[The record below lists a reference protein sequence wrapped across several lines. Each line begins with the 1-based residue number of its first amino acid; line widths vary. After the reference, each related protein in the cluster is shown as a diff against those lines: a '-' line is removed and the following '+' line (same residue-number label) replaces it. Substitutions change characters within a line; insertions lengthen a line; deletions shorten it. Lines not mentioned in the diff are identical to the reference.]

1 MTRSMRGGRHRW
13 AAFLLRPLCW
23 FCFSLLCGAR
33 IRNRENLPSR
43 GAVILTPNH
52 QTYLDGPLVEYC
64 LDRPIFY
71 MVGKRYCEL
80 PILGSF
86 LSAMGCIPLAEFG
99 SANAYRSGLE
109 VLRKGHCLAIFPEG
123 QRTRDGSLSRLRSGA
138 ARWALSTGAPIVPVS
153 IVGAHEAWPLGRRLP
168 RVRRPIIVKFHRPI
182 RCELVDGESLKE
194 GPPSPPR
201 HRR

>member
-1 MTRSMRGGRHRW
+1 
-13 AAFLLRPLCW
+13 
-23 FCFSLLCGAR
+23 
-33 IRNRENLPSR
+33 
-43 GAVILTPNH
+43 
-52 QTYLDGPLVEYC
+52 
-64 LDRPIFY
+64 

-80 PILGSF
+80 PILGSI

-99 SANAYRSGLE
+99 SANAYRSGVE

-194 GPPSPPR
+194 GATIITTEIDR
-201 HRR
+201 VLRRRLGAWQRLKDRKLHPEASRV